1 MASLIE
7 SRNILVANFNSFFFL
22 QQLASYRQFSF
33 RVRLAACA
41 KDACLYQDRAAAV
54 LFKMSCGEL
63 SPFLRKTLAAT
74 AGDFN

>member
-1 MASLIE
+1 MTFMWLISARSLATCPRFGRE
-7 SRNILVANFNSFFFL
+7 
-22 QQLASYRQFSF
+22 
-33 RVRLAACA
+33 ACA